1 MTRAG
6 TVDLALILPERPRG
20 ALAFRWLCSTLREAI
35 LDGRLRPGTQLP
47 ASRDLAARCHVS
59 RGTVVATF
67 DQMKVEGYLSA
78 RVGSGTFVNTT
89 LPDSL
94 LSVVRGANAPRMLHA
109 PRPRRLSALGRRVRP
124 FPSPSPQRTRAF
136 RANLPALDLFPT
148 TLWAQVAGRRLRRA
162 SVDML
167 RGCDAMG
174 YEPLRRAIADY
185 LYTARGVT
193 CQAAQIAIVS
203 GVQEALD
210 LCAQLFLDPGDRVAI
225 EEPGYIGAALAFEAH
240 GARLC
245 SLPLDSEGAV
255 VPDSRSRDVRLV
267 YVTPAHQFPV
277 GISMSLG
284 RRLALIEWARRSGA
298 LIFEDDYDSEFR
310 YAGAPVPAMQGLDRD
325 GVVLF
330 AGSFSKVL
338 FPSMRLG
345 YLVVPDD
352 LVDRVSALKSVSR
365 KFEPLLEQAVLA
377 DFIADGHFGRHVR
390 RMREVYAVRLAVLI
404 ERAQRS
410 LDGLLDISDVEA
422 GLQTVGWLRDSLN
435 GADVAKAAADRA
447 VEVIPVSRYARRPA
461 PREGLLLGF
470 AAVDE
475 REIERGVRELA
486 IAIERCRKS
495 TATRRR

>member
-1 MTRAG
+1 LTRAA
-6 TVDLALILPERPRG
+6 TSDLALILPERPR
-20 ALAFRWLCSTLREAI
+20 AAPAFRWLCSTLREAI

-47 ASRDLAARCHVS
+47 ASRDLAARCRVS
-59 RGTVVATF
+59 RGTVVAAF
-67 DQMKVEGYLSA
+67 DQMKAEGYLSA
-78 RVGSGTFVNTT
+78 HVGSGTFVNTT

-94 LSVVRGANAPRMLHA
+94 LSVARTPSAPRSDRS
-109 PRPRRLSALGRRVRP
+109 PGDRRLSKVGRRVQT
-124 FPSPSPQRTRAF
+124 FSALSPNRTRAF
-136 RANLPALDLFPT
+136 RANQPALDLFPT

-167 RGCDAMG
+167 RGCDPMG
-174 YEPLRRAIADY
+174 YGPLRRAIADY

-193 CQAAQIAIVS
+193 CQAAQVAVVS

-210 LCAQLFLDPGDRVAI
+210 LCARLFLDPGDRVAV
-225 EEPGYIGAALAFEAH
+225 EEPGYVGATLAFEAH
-240 GARLC
+240 GARVC

-255 VPDSRSRDVRLV
+255 VPDSRMRDVRLV
-267 YVTPAHQFPV
+267 YLTPAHQFPV
-277 GISMSLG
+277 GISMSLA

-310 YAGAPVPAMQGLDRD
+310 YAGSPVPAMQGLDRA

-365 KFEPLLEQAVLA
+365 RFEPLLEQAVLA
-377 DFIADGHFGRHVR
+377 DFIVDGHFGRHVR
-390 RMREVYAVRLAVLI
+390 RMREVYATRLGALI
-404 ERAQRS
+404 DHAHRS
-410 LDGLLDISDVEA
+410 LAGVLDISDVEA
-422 GLQTVGWLRDSLN
+422 GLQTVGWLRGSMK
-435 GADVAKAAADRA
+435 GAAAAAAAADRGI
-447 VEVIPVSRYARRPA
+447 EVTSISRYARRPPA
-461 PREGLLLGF
+461 REGLVLGF

-475 REIERGVRELA
+475 REIARGVRELA
-486 IAIERCRKS
+486 IAFGR
-495 TATRRR
+495 